1 MSYGGQYN
9 LNQRL
14 TYLESVIQQ
23 IEPILPVSL
32 AKVLIQGNSAGATD
46 IDMNNQDILQVNNID
61 LTTINGSA
69 YPPSGT
75 VDTLS
80 AVLTAGNSA
89 GANDINLNFNDITN
103 ANQIDFV
110 SGANTASL
118 LFDPLAPA
126 NFEITCSGD
135 LELRPIGSI
144 DCNGATIDLTN
155 GRIIK
160 CDDIESPN
168 NVDLNIICKGTADL
182 VIETGSAV
190 RLTIADTG
198 VATFTALPE
207 CSVAPTNDNQLVN
220 KLYTDQRIT
229 HSYFTDF
236 NSADGGD
243 FTWNSSG
250 AGSSSIFNGTF
261 DATLATV
268 GLQRSGLLNL
278 NSSATSGNNVYYQSA
293 NASWN
298 AKNIKS
304 ITFGLIPL
312 GNGSL
317 TTVGTDAGN
326 INQAFGIASGV
337 SAGDTQATSIIW
349 RISSGS
355 ASIPTWTLVEN
366 NVVKETLSGANLT
379 GGLTNKWCRA
389 SIVFTNNGSN
399 FYGVFTNL
407 TDNVSYTTATFST
420 TTPNTFCSI
429 YLHSG
434 TANNTAKQ
442 IAFDYCLV
450 ENNCLDVGTSTNVSS
465 SR

>member
-1 MSYGGQYN
+1 MSENNTFNN
-9 LNQRL
+9 LNFVFNKNNGVE
-14 TYLESVIQQ
+14 ESVIIDTSTVGLS
-23 IEPILPVSL
+23 IEYDKHTANPKTFRIRPSGINFTDNTNNNTTGLERLS
-32 AKVLIQGNSAGATD
+32 LIQQAFQAVQLPPNATTLKINKTLL
-46 IDMNNQDILQVNNID
+46 IDDGGGLN
-61 LTTINGSA
+61 TGSI
-69 YPPSGT
+69 G
-75 VDTLS
+75 
-80 AVLTAGNSA
+80 
-89 GANDINLNFNDITN
+89 
-103 ANQIDFV
+103 
-110 SGANTASL
+110 
-118 LFDPLAPA
+118 FDPLAPA
-126 NFEITCSGD
+126 NLEIVCSGD
-135 LELRPIGSI
+135 LELRPVGSI
-144 DCNGATIDLTN
+144 DCNGQTIDMTN

-160 CDDIESPN
+160 LDDIESPN
-168 NVDLNIICKGTADL
+168 NVDLNIICKGTSDL
-182 VIETGSAV
+182 VIETGNVV

-198 VATFTALPE
+198 VTTFTTLPE
-207 CSVAPTNDNQLVN
+207 CSVVPINDNQLVN

-243 FTWNSSG
+243 FTWSSIG

-268 GLQRSGLLNL
+268 GLKRSGLLVL
-278 NSSATSGNNVYYQSA
+278 NSSATSGNNSYYQSA
-293 NASWN
+293 NTSWN

-326 INQAFGIASGV
+326 INQAFGITLGV
-337 SAGDTQATSIIW
+337 SIGDTQATSIIW

-355 ASIPTWTLVEN
+355 AGIPTWTLVEN
-366 NVVKETLSGANLT
+366 NVVKETLSGTNLT

-420 TTPNTFCSI
+420 TTPNTFCQI
-429 YLHSG
+429 YLHTG
-434 TANNTAKQ
+434 TTNNTAKQ

-450 ENNCLDVGTSTNVSS
+450 ENNCLDIGTSINVNS